1 LEITEEVDFEKRRRR
16 RKAGVGFE
24 LILKDRRCER
34 EMKYGQQDLLLLMMR
49 QKSNRGF
56 KKCKKKMQKKIYF
69 EHEQDAL
76 RKNSLEDL
84 SAHALIPSLEAM
96 LKAISTKQTR
106 ISLFISIP
114 TKRLGRKG
122 SNLLLVDSP
131 ENLDRALRS
140 T

>member
-56 KKCKKKMQKKIYF
+56 KKCKKNAKKDI
-69 EHEQDAL
+69 L
-76 RKNSLEDL
+76 
-84 SAHALIPSLEAM
+84 
-96 LKAISTKQTR
+96 
-106 ISLFISIP
+106 
-114 TKRLGRKG
+114 
-122 SNLLLVDSP
+122 
-131 ENLDRALRS
+131 
-140 T
+140 